1 MTSTNSENNKR
12 IAKNTIMLYF
22 RMLITMGVSLY
33 TSRIVLHTLGIEDFG
48 IYNVV
53 GGVVAMFSI
62 ISGSLSVA
70 ISRFITFELG
80 KNNQEK
86 LKNIF
91 SVSITI
97 QYILALIIVILTETI
112 GVWFLNV
119 KMNIPEIRINAANWV
134 LQFSIFA
141 FAVNLINVPY
151 NATIIAHEHMKAF
164 AYIGIIEVVLK
175 CIIVFLLVITPYD
188 SLIAYS
194 FSLLL
199 ITIII
204 RIIYNIYCKKYFEE
218 CSYRFVMDKPLLKSM
233 MSFSGW
239 NFIGVSSA
247 ILREQGVNIVLNIF
261 CGPILNAARGIA
273 VQVNSAIN
281 GFVSNFMMALN
292 PQITKSYATDNWDYM
307 MMLIQQG
314 ARLSF
319 YMLLFLSLPVIIETE
334 YILSIWLN
342 LVPEHACNFVRL
354 ILLFAMSE
362 AISGT
367 LITAMLATGK
377 IKKYQIIVGSLQMM
391 NLPVSYL
398 FLKMGF
404 FPEITMMIA
413 IFFSQVCL
421 VARLWLL
428 RGMIGLSARYYL
440 QHVYINVMIVFF
452 LSGVLPIFIF
462 KNMEQGLIR
471 FLMVSLMS
479 VLSTLFVI
487 LFVGSSKKERKF
499 VYEKINIVKNKLY
512 NQ

>member
-1 MTSTNSENNKR
+1 
-12 IAKNTIMLYF
+12 
-22 RMLITMGVSLY
+22 MLITMGVSLY